1 MHAGQLNTPIEILK
15 KSKLEDISG
24 ATTEVWLTHMQVWAD
39 FRHKSGMSSL
49 QADAVTEAV
58 TASARIHYRTD
69 IDDGMRIR
77 ADGMVYSIKAVL
89 PDANRHEYMDLVCE
103 KVA

>member
-15 KSKLEDISG
+15 KAKGQDANG
-24 ATTEVWLTHMQVWAD
+24 ATTEMWVNHVQVWAD

-58 TASARIHYRTD
+58 TASARIRYRTD
-69 IDDGMRIR
+69 IDDGMHIR
-77 ADGMVYSIKAVL
+77 VDGMVYSIKAVIL
-89 PDANRHEYMDLVCE
+89 ELNRHEYMDLVCE